1 MCGIG
6 LISTKEELG
15 VQEIRMG
22 KCSIKLSQ
30 SLVGWKLIFIFEM
43 HDDFR
48 VEIELDIQVC
58 YLWFYD

>member
-15 VQEIRMG
+15 VQEIRIG
-22 KCSIKLSQ
+22 KFSIKLSQ

-48 VEIELDIQVC
+48 VEIELDI
-58 YLWFYD
+58 